1 MTIAE
6 IIKQLSNHVDG
17 ELPAQ
22 SLIAASEQRE
32 ELIPILLNY
41 LEVIANQGDDLV
53 DNQRVDLVFFAFY
66 LLAQFRH
73 QQALPVMLRIVSA
86 SPSTVNRL
94 LGFVVSESLPRILAS
109 VMIGEESSSSDID
122 IEPLQQLIENRE
134 VHPRVRFSALTCL
147 TILSIHGYLPRE
159 RLFAYFQ
166 RLFTGLEQ
174 EGNAVWDG
182 LVHNCIIAGFSELE
196 ASVAQAIEDQL
207 LSDSFVGRERLS
219 ILLQAHPGEIRF
231 PPYERSDLIDDCV
244 AELQGWASFSK
255 SEPVEK
261 PAAPV
266 GEIQKVA
273 RPWPAKEQ
281 QSSGHLPGHHLLMPA
296 RNKQAPV
303 VRENPKVGR
312 NDPCPCGS
320 GRKYKKCCGQ

>member
-1 MTIAE
+1 MTVAE
-6 IIKQLSNHVDG
+6 IIKQLSNHVVG

-32 ELIPILLNY
+32 ELIPVLLNY
-41 LEVIANQGDDLV
+41 LEVIAKQGDDILET
-53 DNQRVDLVFFAFY
+53 QRVDLVFFAFY

-86 SPSTVNRL
+86 SPRTVNRL

-109 VMIGEESSSSDID
+109 VMIGKDGSCD
-122 IEPLQQLIENRE
+122 IEPLQRVIENRE

-147 TILSIHGYLPRE
+147 TILSVHGCLPRE
-159 RLFAYFQ
+159 QLLAYFQ
-166 RLFTGLEQ
+166 RLFTELEQ
-174 EGNAVWDG
+174 ERNAVWDG
-182 LVHNCIIAGFSELE
+182 LMHNCIIAGFSELE
-196 ASVAQAIEDQL
+196 PSVTQVIEEQL
-207 LSDSFVGRERLS
+207 LHDSFVGRERLS
-219 ILLQAHPGEIRF
+219 ILLQAHPGEVRF

-244 AELQGWASFSK
+244 AELEGWASFSK

-261 PAAPV
+261 PVAPV
-266 GEIQKVA
+266 AEIQKVA

-281 QSSGHLPGHHLLMPA
+281 QSPEHLPGYRLPTPA
-296 RNKQAPV
+296 RNKQAPA

-320 GRKYKKCCGQ
+320 GRKYKKCCGR

>member
-17 ELPAQ
+17 ELPSQ

-86 SPSTVNRL
+86 SPVTVNRL

-109 VMIGEESSSSDID
+109 VMIGEQSSGCDID
-122 IEPLQQLIENRE
+122 IEPLQQLIENCA

-147 TILSIHGYLPRE
+147 TILSVHGYLSRE

-166 RLFTGLEQ
+166 RLFTELEQ

-182 LVHNCIIAGFSELE
+182 LVHNCIIAGFSELD
-196 ASVAQAIEDQL
+196 ASVTQAIEDRL
-207 LSDSFVGRERLS
+207 LSDSFVGRERLG

-244 AELQGWASFSK
+244 AELEGWASFSK

-261 PAAPV
+261 TAEPAQD
-266 GEIQKVA
+266 IQQIA
-273 RPWPAKEQ
+273 RPWPAREQ
-281 QSSGHLPGHHLLMPA
+281 QPSVHLPGSHLPTPA
-296 RNKQAPV
+296 SNKQAPV

-320 GRKYKKCCGQ
+320 GRKYKKCCGR